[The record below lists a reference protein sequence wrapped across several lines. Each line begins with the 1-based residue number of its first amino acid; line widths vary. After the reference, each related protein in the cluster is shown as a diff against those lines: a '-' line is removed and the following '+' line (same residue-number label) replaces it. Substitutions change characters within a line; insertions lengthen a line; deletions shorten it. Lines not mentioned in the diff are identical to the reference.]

1 MPTILILMGAPGAG
15 KGTQANRMSQILSLP
30 HISTGDLFRAN
41 LKEMS
46 AVGSKAKGFMDAGQ
60 LVPDAVVLEMLFD
73 RVAEPDCSE
82 GYLLDGFPRTL
93 PQADALGTALE
104 AKGLGDAVVVMNL
117 EVADQTIIKRAGGRL
132 LCRTCANIQHLEFS
146 PPKTA
151 GICDADGGELYQRE
165 DDSAAVVRERLH
177 VYHEQTEPL
186 VKYYGDRDVLTAIDG
201 EQAPDV
207 VFSALEK
214 ALQVRS

>member
-1 MPTILILMGAPGAG
+1 MRLSV
-15 KGTQANRMSQILSLP
+15 SQSLP

-41 LKEMS
+41 LKQMTN
-46 AVGSKAKGFMDAGQ
+46 VGAKAKGYMDAGQ

-73 RVAEPDCSE
+73 RVAQPDCQA

-93 PQADALGTALE
+93 LQADALGAALE
-104 AKGLGDAVVVMNL
+104 EQGLGDSVVVLNL
-117 EVADQTIIKRAGGRL
+117 KVEDQTIIKRAGGRL

-146 PPKTA
+146 PPKVA
-151 GICDADGGELYQRE
+151 GICDVDGGELYQRE
-165 DDSAAVVRERLH
+165 DDSAPVVRERLN

-186 VKYYGDRDVLTAIDG
+186 VAYYGERGVLTEIDG
-201 EQAPDV
+201 EQAPDA
-207 VFSALEK
+207 VFAALEQ